1 LTFAHN
7 SRQSSDFIGILFQ
20 TITDPS
26 ISFVSVSKV
35 SVFAIEEEEILFLM
49 HAVFRICQIEQIQ
62 DQLWKVELTLT
73 SDDDS
78 FTNDLQQELQGLTTY
93 H

>member
-1 LTFAHN
+1 MVNRALRT
-7 SRQSSDFIGILFQ
+7 QDIEII
-20 TITDPS
+20 ITM
-26 ISFVSVSKV
+26 SF
-35 SVFAIEEEEILFLM
+35 FLCDL
-49 HAVFRICQIEQIQ
+49 HRNIEQIHLQ
-62 DQLWKVELTLT
+62 IEDQLWKVELTLT